1 MTAQA
6 EIEVARAACDK
17 AAADVQKAVETMQ
30 AAERILARRMGLW
43 EDAYRHLSALVAG
56 ELAGVGVS
64 QYLAARDAATRERE
78 RANRAEAERDR
89 LARILAVE
97 RGEMA
102 PRSIDR

>member
-30 AAERILARRMGLW
+30 AAERILARRMGLC

-97 RGEMA
+97 RGEKT
-102 PRSIDR
+102 P

>member
-1 MTAQA
+1 MTTKA
-6 EIEVARAACDK
+6 EIEAARAACDK
-17 AAADVQKAVETMQ
+17 AQDDVQKAVETVE
-30 AAERILARRMGLW
+30 AANRILARRMGLW

-78 RANRAEAERDR
+78 RANRAEKERDR

-97 RGEMA
+97 RGEVT
-102 PRSIDR
+102 P